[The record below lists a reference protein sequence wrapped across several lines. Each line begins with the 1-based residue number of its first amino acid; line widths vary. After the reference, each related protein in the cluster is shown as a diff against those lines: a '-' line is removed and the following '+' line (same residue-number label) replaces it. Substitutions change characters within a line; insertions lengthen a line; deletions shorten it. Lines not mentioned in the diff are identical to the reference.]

1 MIKYYIDRSW
11 IDSMFEQNLKYLEK
25 NNLFL
30 YQEVMKYQKQENI
43 MQNQFIIRS
52 GKKGYDYLEEN
63 ALEKTRIHSI
73 YDPIAE
79 AKALVKKI

>member
-43 MQNQFIIRS
+43 MQNQFIIPS
-52 GKKGYDYLEEN
+52 GKKGYDYLEED
-63 ALEKTRIHSI
+63 ALEKTRVHSI
-73 YDPIAE
+73 
-79 AKALVKKI
+79 

>member
-1 MIKYYIDRSW
+1 MFLNSFFMIKYYIDRSW

-30 YQEVMKYQKQENI
+30 YQEVVKYQKQENI

-52 GKKGYDYLEEN
+52 GKK
-63 ALEKTRIHSI
+63 
-73 YDPIAE
+73 
-79 AKALVKKI
+79 KAMIILKKML